1 MAQTKE
7 TLGELPELGNMPVI
21 KKPEKKPVSR
31 KRRMFMFLSK
41 YTLAILLGVLSAIS
55 IPAISEGVKEGLK
68 PPQFIQTLVDEVN
81 PVPEPTY
88 KERMGVAILTSWAEA
103 QQRYHAL
110 TEGWFDPSEREVKLR
125 REIEALHKDVKQ
137 LITDKVSLNQQ
148 LRNKRLTR
156 GVKHEEMTS
165 CADDLYSY
173 LKVIGGS

>member
-55 IPAISEGVKEGLK
+55 IPAISEGVEEGLK
-68 PPQFIQTLVDEVN
+68 PPPFIQTLVDEVN
-81 PVPEPTY
+81 PIPEPTASQ
-88 KERMGVAILTSWAEA
+88 RIAAGVTSALAEA
-103 QQRYHAL
+103 QRRYYAL

-125 REIEALHKDVKQ
+125 REIEILHKDVKF
-137 LITDKVSLNQQ
+137 LTDKAAKQDREIRVKQ
-148 LRNKRLTR
+148 LER

-165 CADDLYSY
+165 CAEEAFMY
-173 LKVIGGS
+173 LKEIGSS